1 MKLHI
6 SLQADSDYSEWSMI
20 ISEPRFSNLLCAFK
34 TVQVAEKFTQY
45 FAYRLPIPLHSK

>member
-1 MKLHI
+1 MKLHV

-34 TVQVAEKFTQY
+34 NSIGSWDIY
-45 FAYRLPIPLHSK
+45 PIFHLMVSYSTAF